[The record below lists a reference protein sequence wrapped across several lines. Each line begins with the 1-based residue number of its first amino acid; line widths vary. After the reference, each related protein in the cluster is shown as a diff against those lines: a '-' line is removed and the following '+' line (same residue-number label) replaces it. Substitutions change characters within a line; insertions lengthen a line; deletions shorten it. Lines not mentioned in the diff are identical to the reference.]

1 MQRKNSRVWK
11 ILDTKISEQ
20 RPIYIIDCDMNALKK
35 PRKLTGG
42 A

>member
-11 ILDTKISEQ
+11 ILAMKIYEQ
-20 RPIYIIDCDMNALKK
+20 RPIYIIDCDMNVFKK
-35 PRKLTGG
+35 PRKLTGR